1 MLVLRNLIGG
11 RWREAAET
19 REVLNPSDPATPV
32 GRFFVATPED
42 VEDAVSAARTA
53 LPGWASAPAAAR
65 GTVLAKAAAELRAR
79 ADELGRILS
88 DEEDKTLPEGVGEV
102 RRAADILDFYAQEA
116 YRPTGELLGSSR
128 PGVEV
133 EVRHHPIGVV
143 GVITPWNFP
152 IAIPAWKVAPA
163 LAYGN
168 AVVLKPA
175 EQAPAS
181 AWHLADVLHRAGV
194 PDGVLNLT
202 IGPGSTVGSAMAEH
216 EGIDGVTFTGSTP
229 VGKLLAGRLAARLA
243 KVQLELGGKN
253 ALVVLDDADLD
264 TAVECA
270 LQGAYGSTGQRC
282 TASSRLVVARG
293 IHDRFV
299 EALAAR
305 LRSLRLGAATDP
317 EAFYGPVASGAQ
329 LEQDLGY
336 LQVGEAEGA
345 TALVRGQAWGE
356 GGPRVL
362 GPTLF
367 VGGRNDMRIAQ
378 EEIFGPVAVVIEV
391 EGLDE
396 ALSVVNDSQYGL
408 VASVVTR
415 SLAAADRFKREAQV
429 GMSMVNLPTAGQEFH
444 APFGGAKASSYGP
457 REQGRA
463 AREFFTQSR
472 TSYVKAK

>member
-1 MLVLRNLIGG
+1 MQVLRNLIGG
-11 RWREAAET
+11 RWRESAET
-19 REVLNPSDPATPV
+19 REILNPSDPATPV
-32 GRFFVATPED
+32 GRFHVAGPDD
-42 VEDAVSAARTA
+42 VADAV
-53 LPGWASAPAAAR
+53 AAAR
-65 GTVLAKAAAELRAR
+65 AALPAWAWAPPAARGAVLAKAAAELRAR
-79 ADELGRILS
+79 ADELGRLLS
-88 DEEDKTLPEGVGEV
+88 DEEGKTLAEGVGEV
-102 RRAADILDFYAQEA
+102 RRAADILDYYAQEA
-116 YRPTGELLGSSR
+116 YRPTGELLASSR

-133 EVRHHPIGVV
+133 EVRHHPVGVV

-152 IAIPAWKVAPA
+152 IAIPAWKIAPA

-168 AVVLKPA
+168 AVVVKPA

-181 AWHLADVLHRAGV
+181 TWHLVDVLHRAGV
-194 PDGVLNLT
+194 PAGVLNLT
-202 IGPGSTVGSAMAEH
+202 IGPGSAVGAAMAEH
-216 EGIDGVTFTGSTP
+216 EGIDGLTFTGSTP
-229 VGKLLAGRLAARLA
+229 VGRRLAGQLASRLA

-282 TASSRLVVARG
+282 TASSRLVVTRG

-305 LRSLRLGAATDP
+305 LRSLRLGTATDP
-317 EAFYGPVASGAQ
+317 EAFYGPVASRDQ
-329 LEQDLGY
+329 LEQDLSY
-336 LQVGEAEGA
+336 VEVGEAEGA
-345 TALVRGQAWGE
+345 TALVRGEAWDDD
-356 GGPRVL
+356 GPRVL

-378 EEIFGPVAVVIEV
+378 EEIFGPVAVAIEV
-391 EGLDE
+391 DDLDE

-429 GMSMVNLPTAGQEFH
+429 GMTMVNLPTAGQEYH

-463 AREFFTQSR
+463 AREFFTESR
-472 TSYVKAK
+472 TSYVRAG

>member
-1 MLVLRNLIGG
+1 MASEVRQPGAAGAVL
-11 RWREAAET
+11 
-19 REVLNPSDPATPV
+19 
-32 GRFFVATPED
+32 D
-42 VEDAVSAARTA
+42 VVN
-53 LPGWASAPAAAR
+53 PAAPDERVGAVAAATAADVR
-65 GTVLAKAAAELRAR
+65 AACAAAAAAAEAWAATPAPRRGAALHRAAALLEQRADALAVQLTREEGKTVGEAR
-79 ADELGRILS
+79 AEVDRAVGFLRYYATAAI
-88 DEEDKTLPEGVGEV
+88 DACGEV
-102 RRAADILDFYAQEA
+102 YPSAV
-116 YRPTGELLGSSR
+116 
-128 PGVEV
+128 PGRHLYT
-133 EVRHHPIGVV
+133 VREPLGVV
-143 GVITPWNFP
+143 AAITPWNFP
-152 IAIPAWKVAPA
+152 IAIPAWKIAPA

-168 AVVLKPA
+168 AVVVKPA

-181 AWHLADVLHRAGV
+181 TWHLVDVLHRAGV
-194 PDGVLNLT
+194 PAGVLNLT
-202 IGPGSTVGSAMAEH
+202 IGPGSAVGAAMAEH
-216 EGIDGVTFTGSTP
+216 EGIDGLTFTGSTP
-229 VGKLLAGRLAARLA
+229 VGRRLAGQLASRLA

-472 TSYVKAK
+472 TSYVKAM